1 MKRMRDMME
10 VWEFVQRYEP
20 SETLT
25 AQRIYSVKCHVCGE
39 AKDFRCASTVAD
51 FAANHL
57 RKHGKLDISIL
68 VTEKI
73 KVT

>member
-1 MKRMRDMME
+1 MIRMRDMLE
-10 VWEFVQRYEP
+10 VWGFVQKWEP
-20 SETLT
+20 TESLT
-25 AQRIYSVKCHVCGE
+25 AQRIYSVKCHICGE

-57 RKHGKLDISIL
+57 RKHGKVDISVL

-73 KVT
+73 RV